1 MLITSRIFSSRG
13 ADILPT
19 NIFIEQDMPSI
30 CISSQQKIYAEK
42 LQNIRP
48 RPSLQ
53 QQQQQ
58 RTVPNRTGAAVPPS
72 A

>member
-1 MLITSRIFSSRG
+1 MLITSRMFSSRG

-30 CISSQQKIYAEK
+30 CISSQQKIYAAK

-53 QQQQQ
+53 QQSALC
-58 RTVPNRTGAAVPPS
+58 RLPNRTGAAVPPS